1 MTDLSDFFSDAWQT
15 IGRAIAMACISAGL
29 REVPETISKT
39 VKHRCQAE
47 LKRLGSLL
55 RRLIF
60 LMALHVQLAPV
71 KPRLG
76 SNYFE
81 TDRRR
86 DEVEIHLLAY
96 ADTGG
101 RGAGLPAWA
110 DHVPDARPGA
120 CCAADRPLA
129 GHARSAS
136 GRRAKCLARTL
147 QRQQAQGAPKPTS
160 FPFQRPTPCTAPW
173 PSSQAGSPSS

>member
-1 MTDLSDFFSDAWQT
+1 MPGKRSAAAL
-15 IGRAIAMACISAGL
+15 AMAGIRAGL

-39 VKHRCQAE
+39 VKRRCQAE
-47 LKRLGSLL
+47 LKGLGILL

-76 SNYFE
+76 SYYFE
-81 TDRRR
+81 QTEGETKSKYTFSLMPTQAGEAPDFLHRPIIVPTRAPMLAAPLIDRWQAML
-86 DEVEIHLLAY
+86 EALQ
-96 ADTGG
+96 
-101 RGAGLPAWA
+101 GAARNALPA
-110 DHVPDARPGA
+110 H
-120 CCAADRPLA
+120 C
-129 GHARSAS
+129 SAS
-136 GRRAKCLARTL
+136 KRRAR
-147 QRQQAQGAPKPTS
+147 RSPTS